1 MTCST
6 YKLGLFNKTYIF
18 SVLHLCIIN
27 YKEMKKTVLVT
38 GASAGIGKATAIFL
52 AQNGYRVYGAA
63 RRTDKMH
70 ELIMHGIQPITLD
83 VTKEESVKAC
93 VEQIFKEA
101 GSIDILVNNAG
112 FGQEGAI
119 EDISMEDARY
129 QFEVNV
135 FGAMHLAQLVLP
147 KMRENKYG
155 KIINISSVGGKIA
168 FPLGGWYHASKFA
181 LEALSDS
188 MRNEVREFGI
198 DIIVVEPGAT
208 RSEWG
213 NVATDILLK
222 VSGHTAYKELTAKT
236 HNLFTRLSKDVAEPI
251 IIAKLVKKG
260 IEAKSPAARY
270 TTTQMASSLLLFLKR
285 MLSDKLMD
293 KLIMSQIK

>member
-1 MTCST
+1 
-6 YKLGLFNKTYIF
+6 
-18 SVLHLCIIN
+18 
-27 YKEMKKTVLVT
+27 MKKTVLIT

-52 AQNGYRVYGAA
+52 AKNGYSVYGAA
-63 RRTDKMH
+63 RREDKMQD
-70 ELIMHGIQPITLD
+70 LKAFGIKPIALD
-83 VTKEESVKAC
+83 VTKEESIIAC
-93 VEQIFKEA
+93 IEQIAKEA

-112 FGQEGAI
+112 FGLEGAI

-135 FGAMHLAQLVLP
+135 FGAMRLAQLVLP

-155 KIINISSVGGKIA
+155 KIVNISSVGGKIA

-198 DIIVVEPGAT
+198 DIIVIEPGAT
-208 RSEWG
+208 QSEWG
-213 NVATDILLK
+213 NVATDILVK
-222 VSGHTAYKELTAKT
+222 VSGHTAYKDLTAKT
-236 HNLFTRLSKDVAEPI
+236 QDLFNRLSKDVADPI
-251 IIAKLVKKG
+251 VIAQLVRKG
-260 IEAKSPAARY
+260 IEARSPKTRY
-270 TTTQMASSLLLFLKR
+270 TTSQMASSLLLFLRKI
-285 MLSDKLMD
+285 LSDKQMD